1 MVLTD
6 KVFRVS
12 YFRTVALTEDDI
24 VLYLEPRKICGC
36 YSKKQA
42 QTVQKN
48 TCHISCSTEA
58 VYSYP

>member
-24 VLYLEPRKICGC
+24 VLYLENYMRDV
-36 YSKKQA
+36 KKKFCVRCKLLYTTLFLPIPA
-42 QTVQKN
+42 
-48 TCHISCSTEA
+48 S
-58 VYSYP
+58 